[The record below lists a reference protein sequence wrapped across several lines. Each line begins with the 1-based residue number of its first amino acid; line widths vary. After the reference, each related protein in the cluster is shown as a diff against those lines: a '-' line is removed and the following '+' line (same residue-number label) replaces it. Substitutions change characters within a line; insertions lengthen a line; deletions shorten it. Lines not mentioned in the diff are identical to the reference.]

1 MTAPTWLRQKN
12 LIAMKIEFVGSVSHL
27 NAKCLN
33 SEAFWF
39 IKWQE
44 GHRLNLSV
52 ICCFLIFPQRCQ
64 HRVNLSLLF
73 PSWPSGNCPSVVL
86 RKKKKWLLGPSGASP
101 SSVTP
106 PSAIPLQR
114 WQTELVAGSSGNV
127 GAAGRASD
135 TQTRTSSCISR
146 MCSIFIFPIIA
157 PTRLGFVKNEKICG
171 KIFSQQEEK
180 PAKVILTFLSPTLW
194 EAGNP
199 GDCNMSR
206 LQRTRFQCTLF
217 L

>member
-1 MTAPTWLRQKN
+1 MPSLTTAHTWLRQKDV
-12 LIAMKIEFVGSVSHL
+12 IAMKIEFVGSVSHL

-39 IKWQE
+39 IKRQE
-44 GHRLNLSV
+44 GRRLNLSV
-52 ICCFLIFPQRCQ
+52 ICCFFIFPQRCQ

-73 PSWPSGNCPSVVL
+73 PSWPPGNCQWFWGE
-86 RKKKKWLLGPSGASP
+86 KWLLGPSRASP

-114 WQTELVAGSSGNV
+114 WQTESAAGSWENM
-127 GAAGRASD
+127 GAASRARD
-135 TQTRTSSCISR
+135 TQTWTSSCISR
-146 MCSIFIFPIIA
+146 MHSIFVFPIIV
-157 PTRLGFVKNEKICG
+157 PTPLGFVKIEEICG

-180 PAKVILTFLSPTLW
+180 PAKVILSFLSPTLW

-199 GDCNMSR
+199 GD
-206 LQRTRFQCTLF
+206 
-217 L
+217 